1 MEITCKK
8 KNAVVKWQS
17 KGDNRA
23 RIIHYIV
30 EYNTSF
36 DPSTWLVASDNVP
49 ASNFELIV
57 PMTPWANFTFRVI
70 AKNKIGKSNPSLHS
84 SVCTTQ
90 PDVPYKNPENVE
102 ACSSKPS
109 KLTII
114 WKVSNHLFKKK
125 LFDNI

>member
-1 MEITCKK
+1 MGITCNKRD
-8 KNAVVKWQS
+8 AAVKWQS

-23 RIIHYIV
+23 PILRYNI

-36 DPSTWLVASDNVP
+36 APDTWSVASNDVP
-49 ASNFELIV
+49 ASDQTYIV

-70 AKNKIGKSNPSLHS
+70 ATNKIGRSNPSLHS

-102 ACSSKPS
+102 AVGTEPS
-109 KLTII
+109 NLVISWT
-114 WKVSNHLFKKK
+114 VS
-125 LFDNI
+125 DI